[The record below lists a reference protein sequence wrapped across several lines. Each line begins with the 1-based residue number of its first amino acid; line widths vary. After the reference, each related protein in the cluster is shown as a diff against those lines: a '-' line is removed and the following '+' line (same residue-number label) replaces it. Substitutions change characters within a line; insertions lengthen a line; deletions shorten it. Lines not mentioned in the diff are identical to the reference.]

1 MKFLFVSNLFPNG
14 AEPTRGMHNA
24 QQVAAL
30 AKRCEIKVVSPMHQ
44 PVPDEAWRGIA
55 VTHPRFVHVPL
66 LSRPLN
72 GWLFAR
78 AVEPVIRRERP
89 DIVLVNWAYPDAY
102 GVMLVANKLKLP
114 FATTV
119 QGSDVNVFFQNAAR
133 KRQVLRALRASR
145 AVFCRSEALRETLAA
160 EGVAATTVYNG
171 VDHERF
177 RLIDRTETCRKF
189 GLDSKRRRILYVGN
203 LLPVKGPTILA
214 SGFQHLLCH
223 SRSGQSSSPGS
234 EGVTTACDEPLCYGK
249 SGNFGDLDVIF
260 LGTGSEAAPLQKAF
274 CMFVATSTT
283 PYWRDDC
290 PTVFLLGARPH
301 DEIPL
306 WMNACD
312 VLCLPSLSEGLPNV
326 ALEAMACGL
335 PVVASR
341 VGGVPE
347 VVRDGVN
354 GFLVPPSNPA
364 ALADALRRALATK
377 WDREAIRASV
387 SQFDW
392 DVNAR
397 TVLDTL
403 SKVLAA

>member
-1 MKFLFVSNLFPNG
+1 MKLLFVSNLFPNG

-30 AKRCEIKVVSPMHQ
+30 SKRCEVKVVSPMHQ
-44 PVPDEAWRGIA
+44 PVPDEAWQGIA
-55 VTHPRFVHVPL
+55 VTHPRFVHVPF

-78 AVEPVIRRERP
+78 AVEPVIRRLRP
-89 DIVLVNWAYPDAY
+89 DIILVNWAYPDAY
-102 GVMLVANKLKLP
+102 GVMLAANKLKLP

-145 AVFCRSEALRETLAA
+145 AVFCRSEALREMLAV
-160 EGVAATTVYNG
+160 EGVTATTVYNG
-171 VDHERF
+171 VDREKF
-177 RLIDRTETCRKF
+177 RRVDRTEACRKF

-203 LLPVKGPTILA
+203 LLPVKGPTTLA

-223 SRSGQSSSPGS
+223 SGRSSGS
-234 EGVTTACDEPLCYGK
+234 GTDGATRACDEPSCYGK
-249 SGNFGDLDVIF
+249 TGNFGDLDVIF
-260 LGTGSEAAPLQKAF
+260 LGTGSEVAPLQKAF

-283 PYWRDDC
+283 PYWHNDC

-301 DEIPL
+301 EEIPW

-335 PVVASR
+335 PVVAAR

-354 GFLVPPSNPA
+354 GFLVPPSDSA
-364 ALADALRRALATK
+364 ALADALRRALATQ

-392 DVNAR
+392 DANAR
-397 TVLDTL
+397 TVLEKL
-403 SKVLAA
+403 SKAPAA

>member
-1 MKFLFVSNLFPNG
+1 MKLLFVSNLFPNG
-14 AEPTRGMHNA
+14 SEPTRGMHNA

-30 AKRCEIKVVSPMHQ
+30 SKRCEIKVISPMHQ
-44 PVPDEAWRGIA
+44 PVPDETWQGIA

-78 AVEPVIRRERP
+78 AVEPVIRRLRP
-89 DIVLVNWAYPDAY
+89 DIILVNWAYPDAY

-119 QGSDVNVFFQNAAR
+119 QGSDVNVFFQNATR
-133 KRQVLRALRASR
+133 KRQVLRALGASR
-145 AVFCRSEALRETLAA
+145 TVFCRSEALREMLAA
-160 EGVAATTVYNG
+160 EGVVATTVYNG
-171 VDHERF
+171 VDRERF
-177 RLIDRTETCRKF
+177 RPIDRTEACRKF
-189 GLDSKRRRILYVGN
+189 GLDAKRRRILYVGN

-223 SRSGQSSSPGS
+223 SHSDHASGPGS
-234 EGVTTACDEPLCYGK
+234 EGVTSTCDEPLCYGK

-260 LGTGSEAAPLQKAF
+260 LGTGSEAAPLQEAF
-274 CMFVATSTT
+274 CMFVATSKTLH
-283 PYWRDDC
+283 WRDDC
-290 PTVFLLGARPH
+290 PTVFLLGTRPH
-301 DEIPL
+301 EEIPL

-347 VVRDGVN
+347 IVRDGVN
-354 GFLVPPSNPA
+354 GFLVPSSNPG

-392 DVNAR
+392 DLNAR
-397 TVLDTL
+397 IVLDKL
-403 SKVLAA
+403 SKALAA